1 MFQTKNRRL
10 YGVIV
15 IVVLAVGAIC
25 FSLFRGA
32 DKSQPQASSQ
42 SHSQQSQ
49 SQQTQ
54 QTQSQNSQNKGYID
68 SVATDDPYVKGIH
81 HVRIVVKDYGTIEAT
96 LNANVAPITVSNFAH
111 LAESGFYNGLTFH
124 RIIDGFMIQGGDPK
138 GNGSGG
144 SENKIKGEFTK
155 NGVENNISHTRGTIS
170 MARAQ
175 DPNSASS
182 QFFIMQAD
190 NSTLNGN
197 YAAFGTVT
205 SGMDVV
211 DAICKGVKPT
221 DSNGTIPASEQPVIE
236 SITMID

>member
-1 MFQTKNRRL
+1 M
-10 YGVIV
+10 
-15 IVVLAVGAIC
+15 
-25 FSLFRGA
+25 
-32 DKSQPQASSQ
+32 
-42 SHSQQSQ
+42 
-49 SQQTQ
+49 
-54 QTQSQNSQNKGYID
+54 
-68 SVATDDPYVKGIH
+68 
-81 HVRIVVKDYGTIEAT
+81 VKDYGTIEAT

-211 DAICKGVKPT
+211 DAICKGVTPT
-221 DSNGTIPASEQPVIE
+221 DSNGTIPAPEQPVIE

>member
-1 MFQTKNRRL
+1 
-10 YGVIV
+10 
-15 IVVLAVGAIC
+15 
-25 FSLFRGA
+25 
-32 DKSQPQASSQ
+32 
-42 SHSQQSQ
+42 
-49 SQQTQ
+49 
-54 QTQSQNSQNKGYID
+54 
-68 SVATDDPYVKGIH
+68 
-81 HVRIVVKDYGTIEAT
+81 
-96 LNANVAPITVSNFAH
+96 
-111 LAESGFYNGLTFH
+111 
-124 RIIDGFMIQGGDPK
+124 MIQGGDPK

-155 NGVENNISHTRGTIS
+155 NGVENDISHTRGTIS

-175 DPNSASS
+175 DSNSASS

-211 DAICKGVKPT
+211 DAICKGVTPT